1 MINTLLENPAEI
13 KTQVN
18 PSVISQKSFA
28 KLYELYFPLVQ
39 RICNRYT
46 KNYELA
52 QDLAQ
57 EVFLKIHDRME
68 SFQGQSQPSTWLYRI
83 TVNHCLDYLRWKKRN
98 DELFINYSRNAADT
112 QSTELSHDHPIKR
125 LFQHLLEDMDER
137 TRQVIFLYYDVG
149 LTHQEI
155 AHISGISRVAITRRI
170 ARFNIMVS
178 KIKTELS
185 ESMKLIYSTNEYQRN
200 SFEDCTEGS

>member
-1 MINTLLENPAEI
+1 MITTLLENPAQREPKEI
-13 KTQVN
+13 T
-18 PSVISQKSFA
+18 SALTQKSFA

-52 QDLAQ
+52 QDLTQ

-98 DELFINYSRNAADT
+98 DELFLHYSR
-112 QSTELSHDHPIKR
+112 STEDFQSAELSSDHPIKR
-125 LFQHLLEDMDER
+125 LLQHLLEDMDER
-137 TRQVIFLYYDVG
+137 SRQVIFLRYEVG
-149 LTHQEI
+149 LTHREI
-155 AHISGISRVAITRRI
+155 SEISGISRVAITRRI
-170 ARFNIMVS
+170 SRFNIMVS

-200 SFEDCTEGS
+200 SFEDCTEES